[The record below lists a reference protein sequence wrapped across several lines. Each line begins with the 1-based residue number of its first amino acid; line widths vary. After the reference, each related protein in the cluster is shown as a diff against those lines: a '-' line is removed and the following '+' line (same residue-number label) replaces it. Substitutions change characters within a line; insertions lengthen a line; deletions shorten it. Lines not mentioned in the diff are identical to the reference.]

1 MNQNDSN
8 DSSIKSEILSRK
20 FINVDENDMQP
31 DELFL
36 NQITVENIEN
46 MDELDLIRA
55 LGKAT
60 ETSFHLVEF
69 VRDCEFFVDENGE
82 SQKST
87 EYVLNRPD
95 EIEVFVE
102 VILQSSKTLH
112 GVTVLETS
120 KLYELTKFHF
130 MNLLITN
137 DCFFD
142 LKEKLDSSSYKE
154 HSLVIDLLDSPD
166 VSLEKF

>member
-8 DSSIKSEILSRK
+8 DSSIKYEILSRK

-31 DELFL
+31 DEFFL

-87 EYVLNRPD
+87 EYVLNPLTLD

-102 VILQSSKTLH
+102 VILQSCKTLQ
-112 GVTVLETS
+112 
-120 KLYELTKFHF
+120 YEVNH
-130 MNLLITN
+130 
-137 DCFFD
+137 D
-142 LKEKLDSSSYKE
+142 
-154 HSLVIDLLDSPD
+154 
-166 VSLEKF
+166 